1 MRFGEREF
9 LLLLLIN
16 AIIVVLYVILELL
29 LRPLWGKERS
39 RSVLLKAGI
48 MLLCPLVGVGFLL
61 VGWVGSH
68 LLFWR
73 EVQLDD
79 VLFSKERIK
88 PQMPA
93 QEERES
99 NLVPVEEAVVVTDT
113 RSLREMMLQVV
124 RGNVHTSASAI
135 ALALNSND
143 SEASHYAAAA
153 LQGVLNQFRAST
165 QKNYAR
171 IIDVPEDE
179 SPEEQAARLKLAA
192 ETLDQILDFLQ
203 HRLLFEGEEKQYTA
217 MLDDIGERL
226 LAAVPEQ
233 LTVKRLEA
241 ISMRLLAAKDFEN
254 CRKWSL
260 RAYASFPGEPEPYA
274 CLLKLYFTNGEREQF
289 FRVLGELRTSDV
301 SIDQETL
308 EMVRVF
314 R

>member
-16 AIIVVLYVILELL
+16 TIIVILYVILELV
-29 LRPLWGKERS
+29 LRPIWGKERS
-39 RSVLLKAGI
+39 HSVLLKAGT
-48 MLLCPLVGVGFLL
+48 MLLCPLVGPCFFLM
-61 VGWVGSH
+61 GWIGS
-68 LLFWR
+68 LILFWR

-99 NLVPVEEAVVVTDT
+99 NLVPVEEAVIVTDT
-113 RSLREMMLQVV
+113 RSLREMMMQVV
-124 RGNVHTSASAI
+124 RGNVRTSASAI
-135 ALALNSND
+135 AMALNGED

-153 LQGVLNQFRAST
+153 LQGVLNEFRAAVE
-165 QKNYAR
+165 KNYAR
-171 IIDVPEDE
+171 ITDVPEEE
-179 SPEEQAARLKLAA
+179 SPEELAARMKLAA
-192 ETLDQILDFLQ
+192 QTLDQTADFLRHQ
-203 HRLLFEGEEKQYTA
+203 LLSEGEEKQYTA
-217 MLDDIGERL
+217 ILDDIGERL
-226 LAAVPEQ
+226 QADAPEL

-241 ISMRLLAAKDFEN
+241 VSLRLLAAKDFEN

-260 RAYASFPGEPEPYA
+260 WAYASFPGEPEPYS

-289 FRVLGELRTSDV
+289 FRVLEELRTSEV